1 MHALLRA
8 DDRVDGARGDAK
20 RTADA
25 RRFVD
30 ARDAQ
35 RTRHAA
41 RGVERWGRASEQA
54 RERIERGASAWRAAV
69 DVRVTGGNRRC
80 IRATPLVPA
89 AAALR
94 LRQQLVDAIG
104 KFGQRIHGAILAVM
118 GQMHSHHG
126 SLHAHDG
133 DAPDHHVTSTTGALR
148 ALAAALA
155 LTAGYAI
162 VEAVGGW
169 LAGSLALLSDAG
181 HMATDAAALGL
192 ALFAQWIARRPPSPR
207 ASYGYA
213 RAEVLA
219 AFVNALALLLLVGF
233 IVFEAIQRIV
243 TPAPVAGGTVL
254 GIATVGLLVNI
265 ATAWMLS
272 RASTSTGARS
282 ALLHVLSDALGSV
295 AAIVAGTVIIMTGW
309 TPIDPLLSLLTAV
322 LILRSTWQLLAQT
335 TRVLME
341 GVPQNLDYHEIG
353 AALTA
358 IGGVTG
364 VHDLHVWLM
373 SAQHAA
379 LSAHVTLDAGDDW
392 LRILDEAR
400 AMLATRFAI
409 DHVTLQPSWPAQ
421 PPYADRRVIPILPTQ
436 GGPELG

>member
-1 MHALLRA
+1 M
-8 DDRVDGARGDAK
+8 
-20 RTADA
+20 
-25 RRFVD
+25 
-30 ARDAQ
+30 
-35 RTRHAA
+35 
-41 RGVERWGRASEQA
+41 
-54 RERIERGASAWRAAV
+54 
-69 DVRVTGGNRRC
+69 
-80 IRATPLVPA
+80 
-89 AAALR
+89 AALHPPQDP
-94 LRQQLVDAIG
+94 LL
-104 KFGQRIHGAILAVM
+104 
-118 GQMHSHHG
+118 
-126 SLHAHDG
+126 AHDG
-133 DAPDHHVTSTTGALR
+133 DAQDHHLPSDAMTIR
-148 ALAAALA
+148 ALAFALA
-155 LTAGYAI
+155 LTGGYAI
-162 VEAVGGW
+162 VEAVGGF

-192 ALFAQWIARRPPSPR
+192 ALFAQWVARRPPSPR

-219 AFVNALALLLLVGF
+219 AFVNALALLLLVVF
-233 IVFEAIQRIV
+233 IVVEAIARI
-243 TPAPVAGGTVL
+243 TRPAPVAGGAVL
-254 GIATVGLLVNI
+254 SIATVGLLVNI

-295 AAIVAGTVIIMTGW
+295 AAIVAGTVIILTGW
-309 TPIDPLLSLLTAV
+309 TPIDPLLSLVTAV

-421 PPYADRRVIPILPTQ
+421 PPYADRRVIPIVPTQ

>member
-1 MHALLRA
+1 
-8 DDRVDGARGDAK
+8 
-20 RTADA
+20 
-25 RRFVD
+25 
-30 ARDAQ
+30 
-35 RTRHAA
+35 
-41 RGVERWGRASEQA
+41 
-54 RERIERGASAWRAAV
+54 
-69 DVRVTGGNRRC
+69 
-80 IRATPLVPA
+80 
-89 AAALR
+89 
-94 LRQQLVDAIG
+94 
-104 KFGQRIHGAILAVM
+104 
-118 GQMHSHHG
+118 MHSHHG

-133 DAPDHHVTSTTGALR
+133 DAPDHHVPSTTGALR

-254 GIATVGLLVNI
+254 GIASVGLLVNLV
-265 ATAWMLS
+265 TAWVLS
-272 RASTSTGARS
+272 RASSSAGARS

-295 AAIVAGTVIIMTGW
+295 AAIVAGAVILATGW

-322 LILRSTWQLLAQT
+322 LILRATWRLLVQT
-335 TRVLME
+335 TGVLME
-341 GVPQNLDYHEIG
+341 GVPAHLDYEEIG
-353 AALTA
+353 NALTA
-358 IGGVTG
+358 IPGVSG
-364 VHDLHVWLM
+364 VHDLHVWQM
-373 SAQHAA
+373 STRHAA
-379 LSAHVTLDAGDDW
+379 LSAHVTIDSGDAWLPILDA
-392 LRILDEAR
+392 AR
-400 AMLATRFAI
+400 QMLGARFHI
-409 DHVTLQPSWPAQ
+409 DHVTLQPSWPLQ
-421 PPYADRRVIPILPTQ
+421 STFGDRRVIPIVPADET
-436 GGPELG
+436 